1 MGTAVV
7 RLVRTLLFTACVAGA
22 ALAHPASAQQRDDDR
37 FCPNRP
43 SLGSS
48 GCTTLPGQ
56 VQVEVAGSDW
66 TLDNNT
72 DERVDT
78 IRFVDTIARIGVGPK
93 TEFQLGWSPQVVQR
107 TRNKTSGEVSR
118 ISGISDLTL
127 AVRQNI
133 THADGHGL
141 STAVQPF
148 VTLPTGRGQIS
159 DGTWSAGAVVP
170 VVYEVNDTWSLGFTA
185 QAAALADEDRHGR
198 HLDASGIV
206 EVGYTISPSVTAFGD
221 VVVERDNDSAQH
233 VTMTQLAGS
242 LAWQPTKRTQLDV
255 LAVAGL
261 NHNTPDLRLAL
272 GGAFVF

>member
-1 MGTAVV
+1 MKGARAWLLAASIVGTVSA
-7 RLVRTLLFTACVAGA
+7 FPAAG
-22 ALAHPASAQQRDDDR
+22 QQRDDR

-56 VQVEVAGSDW
+56 VQVEASGIDW
-66 TLDNNT
+66 ALDNNV

-78 IRFVDTIARIGVGPK
+78 IRYADTLARVGVGPK
-93 TEFQLGWSPQVVQR
+93 TEVQVDWSPQVTQR
-107 TRNKTSGEVSR
+107 TRDKASGTVSR
-118 ISGISDLTL
+118 VSGVSDVML

-133 THADGHGL
+133 THSDGHGL

-148 VTLPTGRGQIS
+148 VTLPTGRGAIS

-170 VVYEVNDTWSLGFTA
+170 IVYEVNDTWSVGFTG

-198 HLDASGIV
+198 HFDASGIV

-221 VVVERDNDSAQH
+221 LLLERDNDPAQH
-233 VTMTQLAGS
+233 VTQAQLAGS
-242 LAWQPTKRTQLDV
+242 LAWQPTKRTQFDV
-255 LAVAGL
+255 LAIAGL
-261 NHNTPDLRLAL
+261 NRDTPDLQLAL
-272 GGAFVF
+272 GGAFLF

>member
-1 MGTAVV
+1 MGAAVV
-7 RLVRTLLFTACVAGA
+7 RLARTLLFTACA
-22 ALAHPASAQQRDDDR
+22 AAAVLAYPASAQQRDDDR

-56 VQVEVAGSDW
+56 VQVEVAGVDW
-66 TLDNNT
+66 TRDNNA
-72 DERVDT
+72 DERVDS
-78 IRFVDTIARIGVGPK
+78 IRFVDTLARIGVGPK
-93 TEFQLGWSPQVVQR
+93 TEFQIGWSPQVVQR
-107 TRNKTSGEVSR
+107 TRDKAGGTVSR
-118 ISGISDLTL
+118 VSGVSDVML

-133 THADGHGL
+133 THSDGHGL

-148 VTLPTGRGQIS
+148 VTLPTGRGEIS
-159 DGTWSAGAVVP
+159 DGTWSAGAVIP
-170 VVYEVNDTWSLGFTA
+170 VVYEVNDTWSVGFTG
-185 QAAALADEDRHGR
+185 QAAAQADQDRHGR
-198 HLDASGIV
+198 HFDASGII
-206 EVGYTISPSVTAFGD
+206 EVGYTISTNVTAFGD
-221 VVVERDNDSAQH
+221 FLLERDNDPAQH

-261 NHNTPDLRLAL
+261 NRDTPDLRLAL

>member
-1 MGTAVV
+1 MT
-7 RLVRTLLFTACVAGA
+7 RTRGLLLAACVGA
-22 ALAHPASAQQRDDDR
+22 AIVASSATAQQRDDER

-56 VQVEVAGSDW
+56 VQVEASGIDW
-66 TLDNNT
+66 QLDNNA

-78 IRFVDTIARIGVGPK
+78 IRFADTLARIGVGPK
-93 TEFQLGWSPQVVQR
+93 TEVQIGWSPQVVQR
-107 TRNKTSGEVSR
+107 SRDKTSGAISR
-118 ISGISDLTL
+118 VSGISDLTL

-133 THADGHGL
+133 THSDGHGL
-141 STAVQPF
+141 STAIQPF
-148 VTLPTGRGQIS
+148 VTLPSGRGEIS

-170 VVYEVNDTWSLGFTA
+170 IVYEVNDTWSLGFTG
-185 QAAALADEDRHGR
+185 QAAAQADMDRHGR
-198 HLDASGIV
+198 HFDASGIV
-206 EVGYTISPSVTAFGD
+206 EVGYTISSSVTAFGD
-221 VVVERDNDSAQH
+221 VLIERDNDPAQH
-233 VTMTQLAGS
+233 VTLAKLAGS

-261 NHNTPDLRLAL
+261 NRDTPDLQLAL